1 MPSAQEPTE
10 VFDYIVVGAGSSGSA
25 VAARLSANGEAS
37 VLLLEAGLRD
47 RKPAVHIPAAFSQL
61 FRSDRDWNYDTIP
74 QPELGDRRI
83 YWPRGKMLGGS
94 SSLNAMMWVRGFAAD
109 YDKWAEAARP
119 TWSWSSLLP
128 YFRQVERVAGT
139 HRSDEGS
146 SGAISISA
154 QRQPRSHTAAFLEAV
169 TQLGMS
175 VERVNSAEPGGFA
188 QTMVSQRRGARFSA
202 ADAYLKPA
210 RTRAN
215 LTVRVDAQAG
225 RVLFDGKDAVG
236 IEYFVGRERRRVTAR
251 REVVLCGGAVNTPQ
265 LLMLSGIG
273 DGAALSELGIKMV
286 KNSPEVGKNLVD
298 HLIAGLVVEAN
309 GDTLYSAQRPAELAR
324 YLLRRKGMLT
334 SNVAEAY
341 GFVRTRSELPLPD
354 IEILFAPVA
363 YVGQGLEPPPTHGL
377 TIGAILLQPESSG
390 RITLAVGDPMAPPSI
405 DPRYLSDP
413 AGRDRATLL
422 AGLAVCE
429 LILQAPALRAVHTG
443 HFLAPADSDAKSG
456 PARDLLSVNDY
467 SHTLYHPVGTARMGS
482 DSGSVVDPELRV
494 RGVSK
499 LRVADASVMPN
510 IIRGHTNAPAIV
522 IGEKAADLIMAS

>member
-175 VERVNSAEPGGFA
+175 VERANSAEPGGFA

-334 SNVAEAY
+334 SNGGGLRVCSHPFRIAAAGHRNPFRARGLRRAGPRTPAY
-341 GFVRTRSELPLPD
+341 ARVDHRRDLAAAGEFRSD
-354 IEILFAPVA
+354 HARGRRSDGAAVNRSA
-363 YVGQGLEPPPTHGL
+363 VSVGP
-377 TIGAILLQPESSG
+377 G
-390 RITLAVGDPMAPPSI
+390 RPRSGDPVG
-405 DPRYLSDP
+405 R
-413 AGRDRATLL
+413 AGR
-422 AGLAVCE
+422 V
-429 LILQAPALRAVHTG
+429 
-443 HFLAPADSDAKSG
+443 
-456 PARDLLSVNDY
+456 
-467 SHTLYHPVGTARMGS
+467 
-482 DSGSVVDPELRV
+482 
-494 RGVSK
+494 
-499 LRVADASVMPN
+499 
-510 IIRGHTNAPAIV
+510 
-522 IGEKAADLIMAS
+522 